1 LFAGVTPEI
10 VAVAVEGITGALPTA
25 VIELAPRGTLRSF
38 RAEGPQPMTLRVDE
52 DPASRRVDVEALAF
66 VALQTATEVPV
77 VPTLRTRHVLA
88 GRDGIERRFLVYD
101 WIAGHVLDSVPQN
114 RAKDLG
120 ALIAQLHGARVMDLQ
135 GRLQDGPM
143 SLLDAYRRTGEALRA
158 WVAMREADGLSHDL
172 LTLSLSDLQR
182 GLRTAIVADDNAF
195 RTARR
200 RVLCHGALE
209 PALFVARDLRSPLL
223 PSLCMVGLDKAHLG
237 DAAFDLARFAVVS
250 DLDDDTEDLLLNS
263 YLDTLIALDRRD
275 PRFVGRYF
283 AARTLE
289 VLARPMARLELIT
302 RIKQGKQAVIEDA
315 VDVLERESELVVKE
329 VAAAINALRDISGRT
344 RAVGVAEVKAMGRV
358 VVVEDLVLA
367 GRTFRLALNGEPYTG
382 KTEVGALLAQRLRHH
397 FVSTATL
404 SRALALI
411 ERQHKQRAFDID
423 VTRPIHPEDLPD
435 LTKPRALVASLFE
448 RGFVMEPT
456 NEPPFYRVRLN
467 DEDITAQ
474 LKDADGEL
482 LVRAG
487 ALLDDDAV
495 RTAIR
500 DELERRTSGG
510 GIVVE
515 GPHAERLLGARVRA
529 FHLVGDQAV
538 RLARLMA
545 HRADVASE
553 ADAATMLARL
563 DASSP
568 KRPQE
573 AIAVDVGSRP
583 AAAAALA
590 VLVHLLPPGRRP
602 ALDLSGRQPL

>member
-1 LFAGVTPEI
+1 MRQAVTAEI
-10 VAVAVEGITGALPTA
+10 VAAAVEGITGAAPTG
-25 VIELAPRGTLRSF
+25 VLELSPRGTMRSF

-66 VALQTATEVPV
+66 VALQTATELPV
-77 VPTLRTRHVLA
+77 VPMLRTRHVLA

-101 WIAGHVLDSVPQN
+101 WIAGRVLDNVPLN

-120 ALIAQLHGARVMDLQ
+120 ALLAQLH
-135 GRLQDGPM
+135 DGPM
-143 SLLDAYRRTGEALRA
+143 SLLDAYRRTAEALRT
-158 WVAMREADGLSHDL
+158 WVTLREADGLSHDL

-209 PALFVARDLRSPLL
+209 PALFVARDVRTPLL

-237 DAAFDLARFAVVS
+237 DAAFDLARFAVVA
-250 DLDDDTEDLLLNS
+250 DLDDETEDLLLHS
-263 YLDTLIALDRRD
+263 YLDTLVALDRKD
-275 PRFVGRYF
+275 PRFLVRYF

-289 VLARPMARLELIT
+289 VLARPMARLELIA
-302 RIKQGKQAVIEDA
+302 RIKQGKQTVIEDPI
-315 VDVLERESELVVKE
+315 DVLERESELVVKE
-329 VAAAINALRDISGRT
+329 IAAAINALRDVSGRT

-382 KTEVGALLAQRLRHH
+382 KTEVGALLARRLGHR
-397 FVSTATL
+397 FIGTSTL

-411 ERQHKQRAFDID
+411 ERQHLQRHTDLE
-423 VTRPIHPEDLPD
+423 VTRPVHPEQQPD
-435 LTKPRALVASLFE
+435 LTKPRALVASLFD

-456 NEPPFYRVRLN
+456 AEPPIYRVRL
-467 DEDITAQ
+467 DDKDISAA

-500 DELERRTSGG
+500 DEVERRFASSGV
-510 GIVVE
+510 VVE
-515 GPHAERLLGARVRA
+515 GLYAERLLGTRARA
-529 FHLVGDQAV
+529 FFLVGDPAV

-553 ADAATMLARL
+553 ADASQMLARL
-563 DASSP
+563 DAASP
-568 KRPQE
+568 KKQTE

>member
-1 LFAGVTPEI
+1 MRQAVTAEI
-10 VAVAVEGITGALPTA
+10 VAAAVEGITGAVPTA
-25 VIELAPRGTLRSF
+25 VVELAPRGTMRSF
-38 RAEGPQPMTLRVDE
+38 RAEGLQPMTLRVDE

-66 VALQTATEVPV
+66 VALQTATELPV

-88 GRDGIERRFLVYD
+88 GRDGIERRFLAYD
-101 WIAGHVLDSVPQN
+101 WIAGRVLDTVPLN
-114 RAKDLG
+114 RARDLG
-120 ALIAQLHGARVMDLQ
+120 ALLAQLHGARVMDLQ
-135 GRLQDGPM
+135 GRLPDGPM
-143 SLLDAYRRTGEALRA
+143 SLLDAYRRTAEALRT
-158 WVAMREADGLSHDL
+158 WVTLREADGLSHDL

-209 PALFVARDLRSPLL
+209 PALFVARDVRTPLL

-237 DAAFDLARFAVVS
+237 DAAFDLARFAVVA

-263 YLDTLIALDRRD
+263 YLDTLIALDRKD
-275 PRFVGRYF
+275 PRFVVRYF

-289 VLARPMARLELIT
+289 VLARPMARLELIA
-302 RIKQGKQAVIEDA
+302 RIKQGKQVVIEDP
-315 VDVLERESELVVKE
+315 VDVLERESDLVVKE
-329 VAAAINALRDISGRT
+329 IAAAINALRDVSGRT
-344 RAVGVAEVKAMGRV
+344 RAVSVGEVKAMGRV

-382 KTEVGALLAQRLRHH
+382 KTEVGAVLARRLGHR
-397 FVSTATL
+397 FIGTSTL

-411 ERQHKQRAFDID
+411 ERQHLKRHTDLE
-423 VTRPIHPEDLPD
+423 VTRPIHPEQQPD
-435 LTKPRALVASLFE
+435 LTKPRALVASLFD
-448 RGFVMEPT
+448 RGFVMEPVD
-456 NEPPFYRVRLN
+456 EPPFYRVRLD
-467 DEDITAQ
+467 DEDISAL

-500 DELERRTSGG
+500 DEVERRFASSGV
-510 GIVVE
+510 VVE
-515 GPHAERLLGARVRA
+515 GLYAERLLGTRARA
-529 FHLVGDQAV
+529 FFLVGDPAV

-545 HRADVASE
+545 HRADVANE

-563 DASSP
+563 DAASP
-568 KRPQE
+568 KKQTE